1 MGTTTTMTMSIF
13 MIAGDL
19 GPGMATTVVVTLIA
33 MALGA
38 IMIVRDIVAIMF
50 LRLIMVDLV
59 GVIPGQDK
67 GETNDR
73 ALVTLN
79 H

>member
-1 MGTTTTMTMSIF
+1 

-19 GPGMATTVVVTLIA
+19 GPGMATTVEVTLIA
-33 MALGA
+33 MALGV

-59 GVIPGQDK
+59 GVIPGQDR

>member
-1 MGTTTTMTMSIF
+1 

-19 GPGMATTVVVTLIA
+19 GPGMVTKVVVTLIA
-33 MALGA
+33 MALGV
-38 IMIVRDIVAIMF
+38 IMIVRDIAAIMF
-50 LRLIMVDLV
+50 FRLIMVDLV

>member
-1 MGTTTTMTMSIF
+1 MGTTTTMTVSIF

-19 GPGMATTVVVTLIA
+19 GLGMATTVVVTLIA
-33 MALGA
+33 MALEV

-50 LRLIMVDLV
+50 LMLTMVDLV
-59 GVIPGQDK
+59 GVIPGQDR